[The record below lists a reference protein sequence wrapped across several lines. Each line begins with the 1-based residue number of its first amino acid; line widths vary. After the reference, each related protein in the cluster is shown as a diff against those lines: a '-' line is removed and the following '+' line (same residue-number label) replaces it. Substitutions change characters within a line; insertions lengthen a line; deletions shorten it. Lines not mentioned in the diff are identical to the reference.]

1 MLFNSAGFLIF
12 FPIVALIY
20 YLIPNRFRYIWIF
33 LTSYFFYMCWN
44 PKYGFLL
51 FGVTL
56 ITYFSARA
64 MERVAGRENSH
75 RTKKW
80 ILGITVAVCLLILCF
95 FKYLDFAANTFETI
109 FEMLHIGIGVPR
121 FSIVIPVGISFYLFQ
136 SLGYVID
143 VYRGKVSAEKN
154 LILYA
159 AYISFFPQLV
169 AGPIERAD
177 KLLPQ
182 FPAEH
187 RFDYQKTKNSLLLM
201 LWGFFMKIVIAD
213 RIAIYV
219 DAVYDNYES
228 FGGWLLILATVLFAF
243 QIYCDFAGY
252 SLIAKGAAGVMGF
265 ELVNNFDSPYCASGV
280 REFWSRWHIS
290 LTGWFRDYVYIPLG
304 GNRKGKVRKHINT
317 FIVFL
322 LSGLWHGSNWSYV
335 LWGGLNGLYIILEDL
350 LHVKLP
356 KAFGRVIGTIVTF
369 LLVDISWIF
378 FRAPDIGTSFR
389 IIKSM
394 LTFSNF
400 GSFFDNTVNYYIMDN
415 RNFVLIFICLA
426 VLMVVDI
433 AHYNKVSFRAM
444 IARQKIGVRWAF
456 YWAFTMCIL
465 IFGVWGPGF
474 DKAAFIYFRF

>member
-1 MLFNSAGFLIF
+1 MVFNSAGFLIF
-12 FPIVALIY
+12 FPIVTLIY

-44 PKYGFLL
+44 PQYGLLL

-56 ITYFSARA
+56 ITYISARTI
-64 MERVAGRENSH
+64 ERFARSEGSNRSK
-75 RTKKW
+75 RW
-80 ILGITVAVCLLILCF
+80 ILGITIALCLLILSF
-95 FKYLDFAANTFETI
+95 FKYFTFIENTVETVFKI
-109 FEMLHIGIGVPR
+109 AHIGIGLPR
-121 FSIVIPVGISFYLFQ
+121 FSIIIPVGISFYLFQ

-143 VYRGKVSAEKN
+143 VYRGRVAAEKN

-182 FPAEH
+182 FMSEH
-187 RFDYQKTKNSLLLM
+187 KFDYKSTKNNLILM

-228 FGGWLLILATVLFAF
+228 YGGWLLIVATFLFAF

-265 ELVNNFDSPYCASGV
+265 ELTNNFNSPYCASGV

-290 LTGWFRDYVYIPLG
+290 LTGWFRDYLYIPLG
-304 GNRKGKVRKHINT
+304 GNRKGKLRKYINT
-317 FIVFL
+317 LIVFL
-322 LSGLWHGSNWSYV
+322 LSGLWHGASWSFV
-335 LWGGLNGLYIILEDL
+335 LWGGLNGLYIVLEEL
-350 LHVKLP
+350 FYVKLP
-356 KAFGRVIGTIVTF
+356 KVLGRVFGTVFTF
-369 LLVDISWIF
+369 ILVDISWIF
-378 FRAPDIGTSFR
+378 FRASGIRNSFR

-400 GSFFDNTVNYYIMDN
+400 ESFFDNTVNYYIMDN
-415 RNFVLIFICLA
+415 KNFILIFICLA
-426 VLMVVDI
+426 LLIAVDI
-433 AHYNKVSFRAM
+433 AHYNKVDFCAV
-444 IARQKIGVRWAF
+444 IARQKIVVRWVF
-456 YWAFTMCIL
+456 YWAFAMSII

-474 DKAAFIYFRF
+474 DKTAFIYFRF